1 MPVITLKDI
10 KSAWGDQI
18 FLWKLKI
25 YICANLGD
33 SGTTIFIIF
42 LSVLKTFIECEKNHI
57 QFLKLLQM
65 FIFLAAVSS
74 CTNWKCYL
82 ILKGNIN
89 RLQKKSSLNHIE
101 GKAGSVFIKSHF
113 TPWLLNVAKMPNW
126 FLYCKS
132 KILTHFFPIRMD

>member
-1 MPVITLKDI
+1 MPVTTLKDI
-10 KSAWGDQI
+10 KSAWVDQI

-25 YICANLGD
+25 FIYANLGD

-42 LSVLKTFIECEKNHI
+42 LSVLETFIECAKNHI
-57 QFLKLLQM
+57 HFLKHLQV

-82 ILKGNIN
+82 ILKGNIK
-89 RLQKKSSLNHIE
+89 RLQKVCSFNDIE
-101 GKAGSVFIKSHF
+101 GKAGSVYSSQF

-126 FLYCKS
+126 FLYCKN
-132 KILTHFFPIRMD
+132 KVLTRFSPIKMK